1 MKPLRIAHNLRDA
14 ALLASIRNALAARG
28 GESRLFEVGVD
39 AASQVARDPPDAL
52 LLRVAGPAVLE
63 RGLIERL
70 ARGDKTPPVPV
81 VVLSPRP
88 EDEGALAV
96 FDVVP
101 EPVEEEAPRVMERL
115 VDDLLV
121 AARRAQVLRSSVPA
135 TPAVPAIPAIHGGRA
150 VLAAS
155 EFQRLADI
163 VTRQTG
169 LLLEN
174 GKVQG
179 IAEAVH
185 RRVRAL
191 AYARV
196 GLYLAHLAQSAHPG
210 GELERLLPALVVG
223 ETSFFRTPAH
233 FAALREVVIPDLLR
247 RRSLAAEPIRVW
259 SAGCA
264 SGEEA
269 YSLAI
274 TFREAAADLSPS
286 DVRILATEIDPTAL
300 ARARAGSYRPKD
312 VRKVPPDL
320 LDRYFVRMGERYDVS
335 PAIRDMVEFAVLDLH
350 SGWRTTPHRVPRSAD
365 VILCEN
371 VMIYFRKDLIPPLLE
386 RLGDVLAPGGYL
398 FLGYSESLYKVSHPF
413 EDHTYGDTF
422 FYRKP
427 RGDTRIPGLEPERRR
442 PRNPTRIL
450 VVPHRTASPP
460 SPSGVEGPRPE
471 PVEGAPALQPQAA
484 PAAADP
490 RPLGARKDEARER
503 LLAGDFP
510 AARALFEGILRED
523 PASSGAR
530 IGLAFLRLKKGDAEG
545 AEVALDEVLRDNPL
559 AAEVHYF
566 RGLVAQGRGDAARAR
581 QHHERALFLNADFV
595 PAHVQLG
602 ELASAAGLVAEA
614 LRHFRNAAG
623 ALRRAPGT
631 AVISLEGAY
640 REEDLAAILDRDI
653 AALEASLPPGAPVP
667 ESGVY
672 EALPSAPPERPEAE
686 GAAR

>member
-1 MKPLRIAHNLRDA
+1 MRPLRIAHNLARDA
-14 ALLASIRNALAARG
+14 GLLAALREALAARG
-28 GESRLFEVGVD
+28 GDSRLTEVGVD
-39 AASQVARDPPDAL
+39 AAAQVARDPPDAL

-63 RGLIERL
+63 RSLIERL
-70 ARGDKTPPVPV
+70 ARGEKAPPVPV
-81 VVLSPRP
+81 VVLSSRP
-88 EDEGALAV
+88 EDEGALPV

-101 EPVEEEAPRVMERL
+101 EPLEPEGPGSSDGMDRL
-115 VDDLLV
+115 VDDLVV
-121 AARRAQVLRSSVPA
+121 AARRAQVLRSSPPA
-135 TPAVPAIPAIHGGRA
+135 QPPGRA
-150 VLAAS
+150 VLAPS

-179 IAEAVH
+179 VAEAVH

-191 AYARV
+191 AYPRA

-247 RRSLAAEPIRVW
+247 RRGPSSEPIRIW

-274 TFREAAADLSPS
+274 TFREAAADLGPG
-286 DVRILATEIDPTAL
+286 DVRILATDIDPTAL

-312 VRKVPPDL
+312 VRKVPPEL
-320 LDRYFVRMGERYDVS
+320 LEKYFVRMGDRHDVA
-335 PAIRDMVEFAVLDLH
+335 PAIRDMVDFSIFDLH

-427 RGDTRIPGLEPERRR
+427 RGDTEIPGLAPETERRR

-450 VVPHRTASPP
+450 LVPRGAPTPASSRATPPAPSPP
-460 SPSGVEGPRPE
+460 SSSPTH
-471 PVEGAPALQPQAA
+471 
-484 PAAADP
+484 DP
-490 RPLGARKDEARER
+490 RPLDARKEEARER
-503 LLAGDFP
+503 LLSGEFP
-510 AARALFEGILRED
+510 AARSLYEGILRED

-530 IGLAFLRLKKGDAEG
+530 IGLAFLRLKEGDAEG
-545 AEVALDEVLRDNPL
+545 AETALVELLRENPL

-566 RGLVAQGRGDAARAR
+566 RGLVALSRGDPSRAR
-581 QHHERALFLNADFV
+581 EHHERALFLNADFV

-602 ELASAAGLVAEA
+602 EMASAAGRVVEA
-614 LRHFRNAAG
+614 LRHFRNASG
-623 ALRRAPGT
+623 ALRRSPGS

-640 REEDLAAILDRDI
+640 REQELAEILDRDI
-653 AALEASLPPGAPVP
+653 ASLEAALPRGTPAGD
-667 ESGVY
+667 SGVY
-672 EALPSAPPERPEAE
+672 DAVPA
-686 GAAR
+686 G